1 MGLALACIMVILAL
15 ESSNAMLGARLSTR
29 VFEDIRVDLHRS
41 FSAADWS
48 LQAEEADGH
57 LQELLITNAT
67 MAAQSVLVASTA
79 LAALISAVVLLTAAL
94 VTSALATLAV
104 GVTAMA
110 LFLSIRP
117 MAIRGR
123 RLSGEMAEANIDL
136 IAKINE
142 RVDLAQDILTANV
155 EETVAERY
163 ERSVK
168 RASSLFRRRN
178 SISRLSPALFRDLG
192 MVLVL
197 LALGIVYSLDLAE
210 VGSLATAVLIFVRV
224 LTYLQSL
231 QQANHQLHDY
241 LPWTERIW
249 EKQAE
254 YKAARLDTSG
264 AELARVEQ
272 IRFHDVG
279 YSYEAGHQVLQQVS
293 FTIEPG
299 ETIGIVGPSGGGKST
314 LVQLLLRLRVPESGS
329 YRINDVDAD
338 TFSLDSWY
346 RRVAFVPQEPRTLTG
361 TVAEN
366 IAFFRVAPNDEVVR
380 NAAKLAHLHDEIE
393 QMPDGYDTQVGERG
407 GHLSGG
413 QRQRLCIAR
422 ALLTEPDLL
431 VLDEPT
437 SALDPISEARVQQ
450 TLTDLS
456 GRVTMIIVAHR
467 MSTISRC
474 DRVLVFEQGRL
485 TAVGPPRE
493 VEEANDYFR
502 DSRRLSRL

>member
-1 MGLALACIMVILAL
+1 
-15 ESSNAMLGARLSTR
+15 
-29 VFEDIRVDLHRS
+29 
-41 FSAADWS
+41 
-48 LQAEEADGH
+48 
-57 LQELLITNAT
+57 
-67 MAAQSVLVASTA
+67 
-79 LAALISAVVLLTAAL
+79 
-94 VTSALATLAV
+94 
-104 GVTAMA
+104 
-110 LFLSIRP
+110 
-117 MAIRGR
+117 
-123 RLSGEMAEANIDL
+123 
-136 IAKINE
+136 
-142 RVDLAQDILTANV
+142 
-155 EETVAERY
+155 
-163 ERSVK
+163 
-168 RASSLFRRRN
+168 
-178 SISRLSPALFRDLG
+178 
-192 MVLVL
+192 
-197 LALGIVYSLDLAE
+197 
-210 VGSLATAVLIFVRV
+210 
-224 LTYLQSL
+224 L